1 VAAIEALRDE
11 PVRVVVTLADAF
23 GTTELP
29 AADNARLERFVAHGP
44 VLEHAAAVVCH
55 AGMGIVQKAIAAA
68 VPIAAVPFGRD
79 QPEVARRVTECG
91 AGVSLPAKRLTA
103 EHLREAEREAIAMRP
118 AALAAS
124 ARLRATAGAGRFAD
138 AAEELATERACARP
152 RSGQGMPQASSS
164 ATASSRVSATSM
176 MPGSPLHSKTSMT

>member
-1 VAAIEALRDE
+1 VD
-11 PVRVVVTLADAF
+11 
-23 GTTELP
+23 GQ
-29 AADNARLERFVAHGP
+29 RLTAS
-44 VLEHAAAVVCH
+44 
-55 AGMGIVQKAIAAA
+55 
-68 VPIAAVPFGRD
+68 FGRD

-103 EHLREAEREAIAMRP
+103 ERLREAVREAIAMRP

-138 AAEELATERACARP
+138 AAEELAAERLP
-152 RSGQGMPQASSS
+152 HASSS
-164 ATASSRVSATSM
+164 ATASSRVSAMSM